1 MPRTAA
7 PNVVML
13 LLLLCA
19 TDQANCYAQQIDDIP
34 ASKQEAQN
42 NRAKSGQPGSAST
55 PIEPPQDA
63 TPTGILTLIDGS
75 RVPGTLHTTDIPTQI
90 DWLADGFT
98 TPFRFNVQAIE
109 AIKYPKKR
117 ISPDGAAIEEF
128 AVEFTNGDIVYGDL
142 VAWNAGRVAIET
154 QSLGEITF
162 AADSITQLYRVQENE
177 TVLFARFNGLQSWQ
191 NTQWNTDGW
200 NEDGNHLATTK
211 PGATLNGDLRV
222 PARSVI
228 DLEISWTG
236 QADFAVAIGTDVTA
250 DSDAYVDGWRLE
262 TAGQKL
268 IAVRETNDKAD
279 LTTVADLA
287 VRKHLQLTLYLD
299 RDKGTL
305 HVMGE
310 DSNVLGQLAIP
321 PSNTSDATNE
331 TERGIRIQNRGE
343 NLRVERVSVA
353 RWLGKLPDSAAEGD
367 ALIAL
372 DDGTFAMGAI
382 NSLQSGQLL
391 LGSTD
396 PNKTFDLAHVNA
408 IKFTNPTPPKSPAQC
423 AFFLHSGIRISGH
436 LVSVGPTACT
446 MSPANVAQP
455 TKIPRV
461 DIRSLIIFKHDITAS
476 PTPSRD
482 GRKGRLE
489 TGELSLAGTLEPS
502 SVRDNRDTQQNPHIQ
517 FRWKPY
523 GSEQFAL
530 MSHSIAGNLVYRIP
544 PKVDAVSPQARAQE
558 LQRIRLR
565 QQQRGL
571 DFGALFLKRADEVKS
586 PTVQRDAHIV
596 HIRSG
601 DVISCRV
608 DRIDEQGVHLSTADS
623 QDGFVSHDEIK
634 AIEYVANSPP
644 PDMESAKRER
654 LLTIPRLQKSAPPT
668 HLLCSHNGDFLRCRL
683 IDANAETIRVEVQ
696 LTEFKLPRDRV
707 AQVIWLHPEEV
718 VESAANDDD
727 TDGATTEDA
736 PPLYEGLVQVLLRD
750 GKRVTFH
757 PLQTTETHISGNS
770 DIVGP
775 CSFALEDIDKLIL
788 GNQILT
794 EVTDIAYNKW
804 KLQSAIEPLVTAAM
818 QAGSQP
824 NGSGSPLVGQP
835 APEVSLMLLDGTPF
849 KLSESKGKIV
859 VLDFWATWCAP
870 CMQTMP
876 LVEKAIAEFDP
887 DDVQLISINLQES
900 VEQIRPVLE
909 RKEMNITV
917 ALDIDGVAA
926 SRYEAKAIPQLVVVD
941 QDGTVES
948 LFIGGGSGVVE
959 QMTEAIQA
967 LLTEKQSP

>member
-7 PNVVML
+7 PIVVML
-13 LLLLCA
+13 FLLLCS
-19 TDQANCYAQQIDDIP
+19 TDQANCHAQQIDDIP
-34 ASKQEAQN
+34 ASKQATEKGRGN
-42 NRAKSGQPGSAST
+42 SGHPQSAST
-55 PIEPPQDA
+55 PLETPQDA
-63 TPTGILTLIDGS
+63 TPTGMLTLIDGS
-75 RVPGTLHTTDIPTQI
+75 RVPGALHSTDIPTEI

-109 AIKYPKKR
+109 AIKYPKKQ
-117 ISPDGAAIEEF
+117 ISPDGAASEKF
-128 AVEFTNGDIVYGDL
+128 AIEFTNGDIVYGDL

-191 NTQWNTDGW
+191 NTQWNTEGW

-250 DSDAYVDGWRLE
+250 GTDAYADGWRLE

-268 IAVRETNDKAD
+268 IAVRETDDKAD
-279 LTTVADLA
+279 LTIVADLA

-299 RDKGTL
+299 RNKGTL

-310 DSNVLGQLAIP
+310 DGNVLGQLAIP
-321 PSNTSDATNE
+321 PAKASDATNE
-331 TERGIRIQNRGE
+331 SERGIRIQNRGK

-353 RWLGKLPDSAAEGD
+353 RWLGQLPDSAADGD
-367 ALIAL
+367 ALVAL

-382 NSLQSGQLL
+382 NSLQSGRLL

-396 PNKTFDLAHVNA
+396 PNKTFDLTHVNA

-455 TKIPRV
+455 TRIPRV
-461 DIRSLIIFKHDITAS
+461 DIRSLIIFKHDVTAS
-476 PTPSRD
+476 LKPSVD

-489 TGELSLAGTLEPS
+489 AGELSLTGTLEPS
-502 SVRDNRDTQQNPHIQ
+502 SVPDNGDALQSVPIQ

-530 MSHSIAGNLVYRIP
+530 MSRSIAGNLVYRIP

-571 DFGALFLKRADEVKS
+571 DFGELFLKRADEVKS
-586 PTVQRDAHIV
+586 ATVQRDAHIV

-623 QDGFVSHDEIK
+623 KEGFVSHDEIK

-718 VESAANDDD
+718 MKSAASDDAI
-727 TDGATTEDA
+727 DGTTTENSA
-736 PPLYEGLVQVLLRD
+736 PLYEGLVQVLLRD

-757 PLQTTETHISGNS
+757 PLQTTETRISGDS

-818 QAGSQP
+818 QDGSQP

-849 KLSESKGKIV
+849 KLSDSKGKIV

-900 VEQIRPVLE
+900 AEQIRPVLE

-941 QDGTVES
+941 KDGTVKS
-948 LFIGGGSGVVE
+948 LFVGGGSGVVE
-959 QMTEAIQA
+959 QMTDAIQA
-967 LLTEKQSP
+967 LLSEKQSP